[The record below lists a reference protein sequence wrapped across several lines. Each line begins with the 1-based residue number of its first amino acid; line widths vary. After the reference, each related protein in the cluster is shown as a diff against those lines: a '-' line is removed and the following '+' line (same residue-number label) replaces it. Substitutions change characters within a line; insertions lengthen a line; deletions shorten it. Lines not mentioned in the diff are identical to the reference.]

1 MDQLNLLQTSEEKAY
16 ESIKPSLVE
25 VLEDNGLD
33 ESYLTFE
40 VRKNYHS
47 VLFKGSSVIVRFASK
62 PSASLSV
69 STPTLSASKGF
80 SSMADER
87 GAAYT
92 KIPLATWEDIQKHT
106 FMLQEILQLIID
118 RIPKEFDCCSRY
130 KECSDAMRC
139 IHPDKDFA
147 LLCGYRKILRSGRI
161 FYGKNRN
168 IDYTKE
174 PPRAGR
180 LLSNHAIEQMYYA
193 EGGAAHESPSSE
205 ETAVGQLVH
214 PAAPGRREHPRH
226 CRNC

>member
-139 IHPDKDFA
+139 IHPDKDCA

-168 IDYTKE
+168 ID
-174 PPRAGR
+174 
-180 LLSNHAIEQMYYA
+180 
-193 EGGAAHESPSSE
+193 
-205 ETAVGQLVH
+205 
-214 PAAPGRREHPRH
+214 
-226 CRNC
+226 